1 MIRAGDTNRDTSIIN
16 AVENV
21 STSFFFFFF
30 VVAELNSFF
39 ADVFHIFNI
48 WFI

>member
-21 STSFFFFFF
+21 STSLFFFF

-39 ADVFHIFNI
+39 GDVFHIFNI
-48 WFI
+48 WII

>member
-1 MIRAGDTNRDTSIIN
+1 MIRAGDTNHDTSIIN

-21 STSFFFFFF
+21 SFFFF

-39 ADVFHIFNI
+39 GDIFHIFNI
-48 WFI
+48 WII

>member
-21 STSFFFFFF
+21 STSFFFF

-39 ADVFHIFNI
+39 GDVFHIFNI

>member
-21 STSFFFFFF
+21 STSLFFFFF
-30 VVAELNSFF
+30 AELNSFF
-39 ADVFHIFNI
+39 GDVFHIFNI